1 MYIVPVSKNH
11 LGKRVKAFRLDRQM
25 TQVQVAQFLGVSR
38 GTIRNLEA
46 GQPYREITAAKIEKL
61 IKREVAA

>member
-1 MYIVPVSKNH
+1 
-11 LGKRVKAFRLDRQM
+11 M

-46 GQPYREITAAKIEKL
+46 GQPYREITGAKIEKL